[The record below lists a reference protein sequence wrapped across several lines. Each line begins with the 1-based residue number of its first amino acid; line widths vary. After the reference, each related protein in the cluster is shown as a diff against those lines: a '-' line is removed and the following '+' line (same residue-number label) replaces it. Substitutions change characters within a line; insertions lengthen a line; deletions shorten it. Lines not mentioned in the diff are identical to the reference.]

1 MSITNKITVKRAEI
15 AVAVIL
21 ALCSIALMI
30 KSAENRITWN
40 AEENMGAGFL
50 PFYLSLGMLIC
61 TILTIIKFVLKRSPQ
76 SKDDTPFIDD
86 VAFKFI
92 AVTII
97 SLVVL
102 VLAIGYL
109 GIYFSLIFFLAFYL
123 RYFSEKS
130 VAFITIFAITTPI
143 LTFLF
148 FELTLKIYNFIYT
161 ENIFIFVLVISSI
174 SQIGDIIISY
184 FKRLSKIK
192 DTGNIIPGHG
202 GILDRID
209 GMIFAYPF
217 SYIIFLIWNF

>member
-76 SKDDTPFIDD
+76 SKDDTPFIDA

-130 VAFITIFAITTPI
+130 VAFISIFAITTPI

-148 FELTLKIYNFIYT
+148 FEWMLKIPLPQGVSEPLFYPVYDFMYGGFSFAVKM
-161 ENIFIFVLVISSI
+161 IFIILTVVLPTALV
-174 SQIGDIIISY
+174 
-184 FKRLSKIK
+184 FLTTRFIK
-192 DTGNIIPGHG
+192 
-202 GILDRID
+202 
-209 GMIFAYPF
+209 
-217 SYIIFLIWNF
+217 